1 MSNLEF
7 EFMNPE
13 QKADNDVIAMGHSVD
28 AIFNAVASCGHSKE
42 EHNIIDRNVGH
53 LEHMLLQDHIVN
65 HSSDKTSFYS
75 AITLGKEHLA

>member
-1 MSNLEF
+1 MSDLEF
-7 EFMNPE
+7 EFMTPE
-13 QKADNDVIAMGHSVD
+13 QKTNNDVIAMSHSVD

-42 EHNIIDRNVGH
+42 EHDTIDRNVGH
-53 LEHMLLQDHIVN
+53 LEHMLAKEHITN